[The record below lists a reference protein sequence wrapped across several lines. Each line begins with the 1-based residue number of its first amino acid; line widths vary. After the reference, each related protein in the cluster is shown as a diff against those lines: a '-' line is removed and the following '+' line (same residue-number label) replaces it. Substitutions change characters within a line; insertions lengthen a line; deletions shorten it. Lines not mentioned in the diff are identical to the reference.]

1 MPFDISEA
9 RIIKKG
15 SPFFHKEVRH
25 YRMLPIRDHNP
36 SGRTPYITYSIIFL
50 NCIIFFSCWG
60 SINDPV
66 IINEFFSIWALIPYH
81 LSQGEGFYTLLS
93 STFLHGGILHL
104 AGNMLFLYIFGDNL
118 EDQMGHFG
126 FLAFYLLS
134 GVGASII
141 YYMTAPLSPIPLV
154 GASGAIAGVMGGY
167 LLLYPKARVDV
178 IFFIFIFFK
187 IISLRAWLVLGA
199 WFLLQLANGT
209 VLPSGKS
216 GVAYWAH
223 IGGFVVGSIL
233 CLPTFIRLGSLR
245 FWKDSSGHPPH
256 PEAEYTLVKSA
267 IPKVKSRLG
276 KKSPWG

>member
-1 MPFDISEA
+1 
-9 RIIKKG
+9 
-15 SPFFHKEVRH
+15 
-25 YRMLPIRDHNP
+25 
-36 SGRTPYITYSIIFL
+36 
-50 NCIIFFSCWG
+50 
-60 SINDPV
+60 
-66 IINEFFSIWALIPYH
+66 
-81 LSQGEGFYTLLS
+81 
-93 STFLHGGILHL
+93 
-104 AGNMLFLYIFGDNL
+104 MLFLYIFGDNL

-126 FLAFYLLS
+126 FLAFYLLC
-134 GVGASII
+134 GLGASII
-141 YYMTAPLSPIPLV
+141 YYLTAPLSPIPLV

-209 VLPSGKS
+209 VLPSGSS

-233 CLPTFIRLGSLR
+233 CLPTFFRLGGLR

-267 IPKVKSRLG
+267 IPKVKSRLA

>member
-1 MPFDISEA
+1 
-9 RIIKKG
+9 
-15 SPFFHKEVRH
+15 
-25 YRMLPIRDHNP
+25 
-36 SGRTPYITYSIIFL
+36 
-50 NCIIFFSCWG
+50 
-60 SINDPV
+60 
-66 IINEFFSIWALIPYH
+66 
-81 LSQGEGFYTLLS
+81 
-93 STFLHGGILHL
+93 
-104 AGNMLFLYIFGDNL
+104 
-118 EDQMGHFG
+118 
-126 FLAFYLLS
+126 
-134 GVGASII
+134 
-141 YYMTAPLSPIPLV
+141 
-154 GASGAIAGVMGGY
+154 MGGY

-223 IGGFVVGSIL
+223 IGGFVVGNIL
-233 CLPTFIRLGSLR
+233 CLPTFIRLGGLR